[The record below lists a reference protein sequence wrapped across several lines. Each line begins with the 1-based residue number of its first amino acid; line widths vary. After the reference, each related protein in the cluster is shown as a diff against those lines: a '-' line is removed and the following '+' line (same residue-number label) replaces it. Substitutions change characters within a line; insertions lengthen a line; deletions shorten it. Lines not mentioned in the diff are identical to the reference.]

1 MCSNCLPKGNHM
13 IIEFSTHLDLPIAA
27 IESRDIT
34 HVDAK
39 TLNFLGVQ
47 THTLYVYVEQ
57 EKQEHYY
64 AFCYD
69 KANEMQQGLESFL
82 TLWEHSKS

>member
-1 MCSNCLPKGNHM
+1 MDLPK
-13 IIEFSTHLDLPIAA
+13 AA

-64 AFCYD
+64 AFCYE
-69 KANEMQQGLESFL
+69 KAIELQEGLKNFMS
-82 TLWEHSKS
+82 LWERSKII